1 MDIYI
6 YNLYDLYNR
15 ARPGGSIAGPAV
27 HCRPGGP
34 IARPSGSISLYIISI
49 KYIYIYIYIIC
60 MIYIIEQGPAVP
72 GDLALDFG
80 LGDLALASMSR
91 WGARAPHTPCS

>member
-1 MDIYI
+1 MIYI
-6 YNLYDLYNR
+6 INR

-49 KYIYIYIYIIC
+49 KYIYIYIYNL
-60 MIYIIEQGPAVP
+60 YDLYNRARP
-72 GDLALDFG
+72 GGSWRFG
-80 LGDLALASMSR
+80 LGFWPWRFGLGVDE
-91 WGARAPHTPCS
+91 

>member
-1 MDIYI
+1 MIYIIEQGPAVPLPARRSIAGPAVPLPGPAVLFHYILYQSNTYIYI

-49 KYIYIYIYIIC
+49 KYIYIYI
-60 MIYIIEQGPAVP
+60 
-72 GDLALDFG
+72 
-80 LGDLALASMSR
+80 
-91 WGARAPHTPCS
+91 

>member
-1 MDIYI
+1 M
-6 YNLYDLYNR
+6 
-15 ARPGGSIAGPAV
+15 
-27 HCRPGGP
+27 
-34 IARPSGSISLYIISI
+34 
-49 KYIYIYIYIIC
+49 IC
-60 MIYIIEQGPAVP
+60 IIEQGPAVP